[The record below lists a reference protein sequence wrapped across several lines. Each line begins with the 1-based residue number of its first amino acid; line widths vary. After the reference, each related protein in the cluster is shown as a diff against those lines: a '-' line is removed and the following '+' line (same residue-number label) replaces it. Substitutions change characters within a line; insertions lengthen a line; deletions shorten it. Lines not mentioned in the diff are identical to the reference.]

1 MRAQKSHLIR
11 GGFFVSAAVLIAL
24 AGTMLQ
30 VPAEANEAV
39 TLPPPALDEPASDA
53 ATETAVFAGGCF
65 WGMQA
70 VFEYVKGVKR
80 VVSGYSGGGV
90 EAPSYEQVT
99 TGTTGHA
106 ESVEI
111 VFDPK
116 EVSYGKLMQVFF
128 SVAHD
133 PTQLN
138 YQGPDRGTQYRSAIF
153 FANETQQKVAKAYVD
168 QLTAAK
174 SFDDPIVTEITPLS
188 AFYAAE
194 DYHQDYY
201 FIHPDSAYIQIND
214 VPKVENL
221 QKFFP
226 NLWRSDPARLNG
238 ASAS

>member
-1 MRAQKSHLIR
+1 MTSQKPNLIR
-11 GGFFVSAAVLIAL
+11 GGIFVSAAMLLAL
-24 AGTMLQ
+24 AANVLQ
-30 VPAEANEAV
+30 TPARANEGV
-39 TLPPPALDEPASDA
+39 VLPPPAVDAPANDA
-53 ATETAVFAGGCF
+53 TTETAVFAGGCF

-70 VFEYVKGVKR
+70 VFQHVNGVKR
-80 VVSGYSGGGV
+80 AVSGYSGGTV
-90 EAPSYEQVT
+90 AAPSYEQVT

-111 VFDPK
+111 IFDPR
-116 EVSYGKLMQVFF
+116 EVSYGKLLQVFF

-153 FANETQQKVAKAYVD
+153 FMSESQQKVAKAYID

-174 SFDDPIVTEITPLS
+174 SFDDPIVTEITPMS
-188 AFYAAE
+188 AFYPAE

-221 QKFFP
+221 ERFFP
-226 NLWRSDPARLNG
+226 DLWRSDPARLVQD
-238 ASAS
+238 